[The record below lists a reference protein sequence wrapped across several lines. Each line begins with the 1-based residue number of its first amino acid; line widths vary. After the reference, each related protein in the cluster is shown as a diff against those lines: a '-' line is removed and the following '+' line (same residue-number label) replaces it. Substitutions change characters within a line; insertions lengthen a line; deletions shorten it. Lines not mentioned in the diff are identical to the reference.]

1 MFQFEL
7 KYWFTTICSG
17 WATGDDIGSDDEA
30 LTKDYLSSK
39 VWDDPANYIAIV
51 RHQNGV
57 VDATKVFQ
65 FKNSY
70 AGTSLH
76 TRFVFPFLKRNR
88 DWFLDFI
95 IGLVIKIGGF
105 DFCQ

>member
-76 TRFVFPFLKRNR
+76 TRFVQNSSTKSPILEKTAPNFVPTS
-88 DWFLDFI
+88 
-95 IGLVIKIGGF
+95 GF
-105 DFCQ
+105 